1 MQKTT
6 NAKLTW
12 VSYTPTQE
20 QMLEA
25 FENSKNRS
33 GEKISFSPEVKVKR
47 ETDTLYIHEIKR
59 IKTTLVAV
67 VEVYHPSS
75 GSDKAPMPI
84 AALSDTAQ
92 RAIYTRLSTNQSSS
106 NNQKK

>member
-1 MQKTT
+1 MEKPT
-6 NAKLTW
+6 NSKLSW
-12 VSYTPTQE
+12 VGYTPTDE

-25 FENSKNRS
+25 FENNKNRS
-33 GEKISFSPEVKVKR
+33 GERVSFIPEVKVKR

-59 IKTTLVAV
+59 IKDRLVVV
-67 VEVYHPSS
+67 VEVFHPST

-84 AALSDTAQ
+84 RALSDTAQ
-92 RAIYTRLSTNQSSS
+92 RAIYTRLSTNQSSL